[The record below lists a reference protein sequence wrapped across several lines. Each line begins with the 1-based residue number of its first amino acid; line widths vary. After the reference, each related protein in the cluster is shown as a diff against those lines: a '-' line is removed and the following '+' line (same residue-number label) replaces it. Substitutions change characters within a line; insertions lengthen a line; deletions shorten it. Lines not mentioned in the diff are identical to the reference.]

1 MLLRHATSRIKKSC
15 PLCGRSAFAARR
27 FGLLGCEHCQM
38 MVAATVWRPQ
48 ANEELNDASFGDG
61 YQPVSSFWVTG
72 FEAANNRRR
81 MRSIQQLAGSSGGA
95 LLEVGVGSGSF
106 LAHAASHG
114 FSPRGCDLSPSIC
127 RRVEQETGATVHC
140 GTIDSLPQ
148 DTWFDVI
155 AMHHLLEHVSDP
167 IALLEAARA
176 RLKPGGTLQL
186 AVPNTS
192 AWEARWRGWTSYE
205 PYHLLYFTP
214 ITLRRAVERAGF
226 TVVQVKTHESF
237 SGWMLTITRTMLG
250 YSLQQRGR
258 GPGRAMIKRPAWTE
272 HLYRVALVMAGLLTL
287 PVRRVQ
293 QWLGHGD
300 ELILVAT
307 TGARIVPR
315 TGGAF
320 GAAAGT
326 N

>member
-1 MLLRHATSRIKKSC
+1 
-15 PLCGRSAFAARR
+15 
-27 FGLLGCEHCQM
+27 M
-38 MVAATVWRPQ
+38 MVAAAVWRPQ
-48 ANEELNDASFGDG
+48 ANEELNDASFGDD
-61 YQPVSSFWVTG
+61 YQPVSSFWVRG
-72 FEAANNRRR
+72 FEASNNRRR
-81 MRSIQQLAGSSGGA
+81 MRSIQQLAGVSGGE

-106 LAHAASHG
+106 LAHAAAHG

-127 RRVEQETGATVHC
+127 RRVERETGATVHC
-140 GTIDSLPQ
+140 GPIASLPQ
-148 DTWFDVI
+148 DTRFDVI

-186 AVPNTS
+186 AVPNTG
-192 AWEARWRGWTSYE
+192 AWEARLRGWTSYE

-214 ITLRRAVERAGF
+214 VTLRRAVERAGF

-237 SGWMLTITRTMLG
+237 SGWMLTIARTMLG
-250 YSLQQRGR
+250 YPAQERR
-258 GPGRAMIKRPAWTE
+258 RRPGSAAIKRRALTE

-293 QWLGHGD
+293 AWLGHGD
-300 ELILVAT
+300 ELIVVAT
-307 TGARIVPR
+307 TGARITPR
-315 TGGAF
+315 TGSGAI
-320 GAAAGT
+320 GAASAT